1 MRIGFNLPEA
11 VENITITFEGHGK
24 KKEYH
29 FKNTEIQMFH
39 DDRRLSNYINSFIG
53 PDWPKSMIGKK
64 SPRSKVVKRQVTAG
78 KMSSLIAD
86 MTIKGASEEEMGR
99 AVEFSAAVLNKNMDD
114 DEVGTIY
121 VNNKI
126 GELEEKYASVFNREY
141 PWGTAENS

>member
-64 SPRSKVVKRQVTAG
+64 SPRSKIVKRQITAG

-86 MTIKGASEEEMGR
+86 MTARGASEEELKR
-99 AVEFSAAVLNKNMDD
+99 AVTFSEAVLNKNIDD
-114 DEVGTIY
+114 DELGTIY
-121 VNNKI
+121 VDNKI
-126 GELEEKYASVFNREY
+126 GELEDKY